1 MWQSMGKSEGGKM
14 ARVEISSREETSMQM
29 SLHKNTH
36 CLVPISIFSTLYIV
50 PPLLLLPVYN
60 HQHCQPTHYSHI
72 TLLAFIVI
80 VNPHHTPF
88 LLLLL
93 FSHNTHTHIPTIQ
106 VFLFFFPP
114 QLPLCSSTPVPGV
127 GFANGEGNSGI
138 DKGGGKLWIWQTGM
152 VANLEKF
159 PSKVLSIIPGFPS
172 PGGEKMGA

>member
-36 CLVPISIFSTLYIV
+36 CLVPISIFSTLYIM
-50 PPLLLLPVYN
+50 PPLLLLPIHN

-80 VNPHHTPF
+80 VNLHTVHSHHT
-88 LLLLL
+88 LLHLLR
-93 FSHNTHTHIPTIQ
+93 FPPTHTFQ
-106 VFLFFFPP
+106 QSKFFPFFSSATSIV
-114 QLPLCSSTPVPGV
+114 LIHSSTW
-127 GFANGEGNSGI
+127 SGI
-138 DKGGGKLWIWQTGM
+138 RKRRGKLWNWQTGM
-152 VANLEKF
+152 VRSLEKF

-172 PGGEKMGA
+172 PAPHKWGKDPPNL